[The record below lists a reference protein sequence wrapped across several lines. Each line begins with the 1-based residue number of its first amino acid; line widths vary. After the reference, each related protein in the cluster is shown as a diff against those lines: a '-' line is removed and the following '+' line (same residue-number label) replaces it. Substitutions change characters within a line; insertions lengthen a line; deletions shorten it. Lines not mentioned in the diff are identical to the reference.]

1 MTLQKRPRYGAD
13 RPDLTVLSSIGA
25 AFWIA
30 LGVFLYSS
38 SLLSVALRGAALAV
52 ALAVGFSCLFLAA
65 TFLASTRITKF
76 RQRDSLL
83 DNIDWNGVQNIL
95 DVGCGPGLLLIG
107 AAKRAPHAKAFGVD
121 IWQKRVESGN
131 KAERT
136 LENAK
141 LEGVAERIEVQNG
154 DVRTLPFSESKFDVV
169 LSRAVLH
176 NLKGKKERQKAIAE
190 IIRVL
195 RPNGQVGLIIVDSWH
210 LDEYLDLL
218 RQGGMSIQKVSKP
231 PRFFPPGLMLLAMI
245 LGRKS

>member
-13 RPDLTVLSSIGA
+13 RPDLMALTSIGA

-30 LGVFLYSS
+30 FGVFLYSS
-38 SLLSVALRGAALAV
+38 SFIPAASRGV
-52 ALAVGFSCLFLAA
+52 ALAVGLAVGFSSLFLAA
-65 TFLASTRITKF
+65 TFLASTKITKF

-83 DNIDWNGVQNIL
+83 DSIDWKGVKSLL

-107 AAKRAPHAKAFGVD
+107 AAKRAPHARAFGVD

-141 LEGVAERIEVQNG
+141 IEEVAERIEVRSG
-154 DVRTLPFSESKFDVV
+154 DVKELPFPKSTFDIV

-176 NLKGKKERQKAIAE
+176 NLKGRKERQKAIEE
-190 IIRVL
+190 ILRVL

-218 RQGGMSIQKVSKP
+218 RQGGVNIQKVSKP

-245 LGRKS
+245 VGSKT